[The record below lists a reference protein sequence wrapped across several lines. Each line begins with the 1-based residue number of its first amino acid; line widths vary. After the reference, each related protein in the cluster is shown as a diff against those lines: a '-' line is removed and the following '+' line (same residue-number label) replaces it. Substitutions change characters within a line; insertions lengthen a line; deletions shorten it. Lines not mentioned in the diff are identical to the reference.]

1 MNSSKAAAKSGRGA
15 LRGIQ
20 DLSVGSGSHSKTGT
34 LPGPAVALGLHSAMM
49 KPGQTIR
56 IKAGG
61 HAGKSANSGL
71 PIHRK

>member
-1 MNSSKAAAKSGRGA
+1 VNSSKAAAKSSGRGA

-20 DLSVGSGSHSKTGT
+20 DLSSGSGSLSRVVS
-34 LPGPAVALGLHSAMM
+34 GPATGLGLHSAMM

-61 HAGKSANSGL
+61 HTAKSANSGL
-71 PIHRK
+71 PINRK